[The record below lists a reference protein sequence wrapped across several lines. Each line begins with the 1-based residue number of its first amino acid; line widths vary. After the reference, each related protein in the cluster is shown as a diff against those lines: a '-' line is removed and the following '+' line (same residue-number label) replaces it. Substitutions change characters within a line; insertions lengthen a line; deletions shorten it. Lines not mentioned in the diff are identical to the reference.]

1 LFEQAPA
8 QQDPASPFA
17 SQTAIADANTSQDT
31 AVLLLGLQ
39 LLQRSVDGPAV
50 PSGIPEWYISPVN
63 HFCFHHFHDFLTSR

>member
-39 LLQRSVDGPAV
+39 LLQRSVDGPVISRAF
-50 PSGIPEWYISPVN
+50 WYSRMV
-63 HFCFHHFHDFLTSR
+63 HFTS